1 MMLEMIQK
9 RAQELKQEMI
19 DVRRDF
25 HMHPE
30 AGFEEVRTGSIVAK
44 ALQELGLEVQT
55 GVAKTGVVGLL
66 RGARPGKTIALRADM
81 DALKME
87 EDNPDLPYASC
98 NPGVMHA
105 CGHDGHVSMLM
116 AAAKILTEMKEHLHG
131 NVKFIFQPAEE
142 GVDGGGARVM
152 VQEGVLENPAV
163 DAIVGLHIWASMPT
177 GNIAL
182 RKGPMMASS
191 DSFNAKIIGKGG
203 HGASPQDCID
213 PILVASHVITALQSI
228 VSREIRPVDSAVI
241 TIGTFHA
248 GTANNIIAQKAEL
261 GATVR
266 SLDPEIRKMLP
277 RRVEGIIKG
286 VTEAMRASY
295 ELEYRL
301 GYPIVM
307 NDDATTELL
316 HAVSA
321 SVLGEK
327 NIVYPPHPVMGSED
341 FAYYLEKVPGSFAF
355 LGAGN
360 PEKKT
365 GQAHHPKYNFD
376 EDVLPLGCEILVQSA
391 YRYLS
396 QKD

>member
-1 MMLEMIQK
+1 MLDQIQK

-30 AGFEEVRTGSIVAK
+30 AGFEEIRTGGIVAK
-44 ALQELGLEVQT
+44 ALQDLGIEVQT
-55 GVAKTGVVGLL
+55 GIARTGVVGLL
-66 RGARPGKTIALRADM
+66 RGAHPGKTIALRADM
-81 DALKME
+81 DALKMD

-98 NPGVMHA
+98 TPGVMHA

-116 AAAKILTEMKEHLHG
+116 AAAKILCEMKDHLHG

-142 GVDGGGARVM
+142 GVDGGGAKVM
-152 VQEGVLENPAV
+152 VQEGVLDNPTV
-163 DAIVGLHIWASMPT
+163 DAIVGLHIWASMPI
-177 GNIAL
+177 GSIAL
-182 RKGPMMASS
+182 RNGPMMASS
-191 DSFNAKIIGKGG
+191 DSFSARIIGRGG

-213 PILVASHVITALQSI
+213 PILTASHVVTALQSI
-228 VSREIRPVDSAVI
+228 ISREIRPVDSAVV
-241 TIGTFHA
+241 TVGTFHA

-277 RRVEGIIKG
+277 KRIEGIIKG
-286 VTEAMRASY
+286 ITEAMRATY
-295 ELEYRL
+295 ELEYRF

-307 NDDATTELL
+307 NAPEVTELL
-316 HAVSA
+316 HTVS
-321 SVLGEK
+321 SHVLGES
-327 NIVYPPHPVMGSED
+327 NIVYPPYPVMGSED
-341 FAYYLEKVPGSFAF
+341 FAYYQEKVPGSFAF

-360 PEKKT
+360 PDKKT

-391 YRYLS
+391 FRYLS
-396 QKD
+396 KKD